1 MCVWFNH
8 TRAFSLMLL
17 AEASDWKIFG
27 SCSHSFHRRLI
38 KTKLNGSFIAKTQ
51 VYLCYFVSR
60 ILYLV
65 VFLISASIQQEE
77 KIDLIRRDSW
87 SNTTTQFLTLNM
99 QIRRNFFVIKRNL
112 LWESFLLVS
121 SDLFMNSEEAISQ
134 TSESMTLEKWRRTI
148 NWHLLNQLNH
158 HHHPWFLRDDP

>member
-1 MCVWFNH
+1 
-8 TRAFSLMLL
+8 MLL
-17 AEASDWKIFG
+17 AEASNWKIFG
-27 SCSHSFHRRLI
+27 SCSHSFHRTLI

-60 ILYLV
+60 ILCLV

-87 SNTTTQFLTLNM
+87 SNTTSQFLTLNM
-99 QIRRNFFVIKRNL
+99 QIRRNFFEIKRNV

-134 TSESMTLEKWRRTI
+134 RSESMTLEKWRSKI

-158 HHHPWFLRDDP
+158 QETIHSQMVITRQFFRNHL

>member
-1 MCVWFNH
+1 
-8 TRAFSLMLL
+8 MLL

-27 SCSHSFHRRLI
+27 SCSHSFHRTLI
-38 KTKLNGSFIAKTQ
+38 KTKLNGSFITKTQ
-51 VYLCYFVSR
+51 VYLFCFVSR
-60 ILYLV
+60 ILYLL

-87 SNTTTQFLTLNM
+87 SNTTSQFLTLNM
-99 QIRRNFFVIKRNL
+99 QIRRNFFEIKRNV

-158 HHHPWFLRDDP
+158 HHHQWFWRNHQ